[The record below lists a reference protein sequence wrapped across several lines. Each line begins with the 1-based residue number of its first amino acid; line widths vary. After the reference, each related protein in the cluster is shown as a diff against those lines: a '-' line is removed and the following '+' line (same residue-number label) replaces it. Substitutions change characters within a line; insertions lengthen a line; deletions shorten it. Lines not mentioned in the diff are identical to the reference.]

1 MCIPMESFHSYT
13 TDIMKTIE
21 SSKMVTMN
29 ESICLC
35 GFLYCNDDVKNNKG

>member
-1 MCIPMESFHSYT
+1 MTSMELFYSYT

-21 SSKMVTMN
+21 SSKMVNIN

-35 GFLYCNDDVKNNKG
+35 GFLYSNDDVKNNNG

>member
-1 MCIPMESFHSYT
+1 MESFYSYT

-21 SSKMVTMN
+21 SSKMVNMN

-35 GFLYCNDDVKNNKG
+35 GFLYCNDDVKNNNG

>member
-1 MCIPMESFHSYT
+1 MELFHSYT

-21 SSKMVTMN
+21 SSKMVTMS

-35 GFLYCNDDVKNNKG
+35 GFLYCNDDVKNNKR